1 MVEKG
6 AGGDAGRTGKFR
18 NEVEGL
24 KKLNFARS
32 GSVSSV
38 SSARISPCL
47 TGGRAGGRPP
57 YPISA
62 APVSPL
68 GPKTLAPG

>member
-1 MVEKG
+1 MKKRPAETQAELESSG
-6 AGGDAGRTGKFR
+6 
-18 NEVEGL
+18 NEVEGW

-38 SSARISPCL
+38 SSARISPFL

-62 APVSPL
+62 APLSPL